1 RELDA
6 ARLALEAHG
15 VPVDLAGVEHGVAAL
30 ADVHEGRLHGGQH
43 VLDAAHVDVADHRG
57 LRLLGDVVLDEHVVL
72 EHGDL
77 GAASPLAH
85 HHGALD
91 GLAAGEELG
100 LGDHGAAATG
110 VTALAAAL
118 ALGLEAGRAL
128 DGLDLV
134 ARLAHLDYGVRRII
148 GRGALI
154 GAAAGAATTAASP
167 RARGAA
173 GRGAVGVL
181 GVVRGAVEVLALR
194 GVVRVLRVARV
205 LVGLVLAGAVLGVL
219 LVLAA
224 TAAATAPA
232 TAATA
237 PTGAAAL
244 LGVVGGGVPLGAVI
258 RGVVGLGAG
267 LRVAALVRPGRR
279 ATDRKSTRLNSSH
292 LKNSYA
298 VIC

>member
-1 RELDA
+1 
-6 ARLALEAHG
+6 
-15 VPVDLAGVEHGVAAL
+15 
-30 ADVHEGRLHGGQH
+30 
-43 VLDAAHVDVADHRG
+43 
-57 LRLLGDVVLDEHVVL
+57 LLGDVVLDEHVVL

-134 ARLAHLDYGVRRII
+134 ARLAHLDDGVRRII

-173 GRGAVGVL
+173 GRGAIGGL
-181 GVVRGAVEVLALR
+181 RVVRGAVGLLALR

-279 ATDRKSTRLNSSH
+279 ATARTAAAPAAAGGLGLLTVVSVVRLVSDA
-292 LKNSYA
+292 LRA
-298 VIC
+298 RAACGRAGLEGEVERELRLLGALRGDGGAGLRGGRLEEE